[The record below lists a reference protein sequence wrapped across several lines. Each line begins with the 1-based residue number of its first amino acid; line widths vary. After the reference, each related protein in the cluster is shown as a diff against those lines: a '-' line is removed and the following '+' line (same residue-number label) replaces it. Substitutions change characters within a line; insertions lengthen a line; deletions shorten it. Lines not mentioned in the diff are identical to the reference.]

1 MPAAAEKSLIDAVAL
16 IDLDARRAQR
26 AEARTEDYVVR
37 LGGER
42 FTFPP
47 VNDWPIELTDQLQNG
62 DLLGALRLLLS
73 EEDMPRFLATRPTMA
88 DLNDLFEA
96 LGNRAGVGGLGN
108 SSASARS

>member
-1 MPAAAEKSLIDAVAL
+1 MVAAVKDTLKNL

-26 AEARTEDYVVR
+26 FEAREADSKVR
-37 LGGER
+37 LGGEE

-47 VNDWPIELTDQLQNG
+47 IQEWPVEMTDCLQRGELLD
-62 DLLGALRLLLS
+62 ALRLLLS
-73 EEDMPRFLATRPTMA
+73 EEDFPKFLSQKPTMG

-108 SSASARS
+108 